1 MRSSGELRA
10 CVRGRRLRTEASIAG
25 LLTVRTSRSESN
37 VLVALVTALHLLLAL
52 GLITLILLHRGQGGG
67 ISDMFGGGIGG
78 AVQGSAVAER
88 NLNRI
93 TVVAVLLFAST
104 SIALLVL
111 G

>member
-1 MRSSGELRA
+1 
-10 CVRGRRLRTEASIAG
+10 
-25 LLTVRTSRSESN
+25 

-52 GLITLILLHRGQGGG
+52 ALIGLILLHRGQGGG

-78 AVQGSAVAER
+78 AVQGSAIAER

-93 TVVAVLLFAST
+93 TVGAVLLFSIT
-104 SIALLVL
+104 SVTLLII

>member
-1 MRSSGELRA
+1 
-10 CVRGRRLRTEASIAG
+10 
-25 LLTVRTSRSESN
+25 

-52 GLITLILLHRGQGGG
+52 ALIGLILLHRGQGGG

-78 AVQGSAVAER
+78 AVQGSAIAER

-93 TVVAVLLFAST
+93 TVGAVVLFAIT
-104 SIALLVL
+104 SVTLLII